1 MLTPD
6 RRTAW
11 VNIGC
16 EDLLAVLDIGSA
28 QMVAQVKTG
37 KFP

>member
-1 MLTPD
+1 
-6 RRTAW
+6 
-11 VNIGC
+11 VGQHGC

>member
-1 MLTPD
+1 V
-6 RRTAW
+6 A
-11 VNIGC
+11 G
-16 EDLLAVLDIGSA
+16 EDFLAVLDIGSG